1 MSGLFAD
8 GSSLGLAH
16 PIRPELALGLAVAVG
31 AAVWW
36 AYHRSVGWRLSAR
49 SALAGLRLLALVL
62 IGLAILQPVLR
73 QSVGSQSMGTVVV
86 GVDVSASM
94 AMGDGSQSRLARAKS
109 QLMDSDGMLA
119 RLRSSGA
126 QVRLFAFGEQTREI
140 PESAIPGLEAA
151 DEATDIG
158 SAIHTMGD
166 AVRGTSGTAM
176 ILLTDAGD
184 TTDEGP
190 IAAARRAAG
199 SGTSVH
205 VVGFGG
211 NADSPDVAIGN
222 VIAPP
227 VVEVGANTEIQVE
240 VGRQHYSG
248 PVEVRLFRGDTFLTQ
263 TEVPAGSEGQTTC
276 SLGLVPA
283 QAGTL
288 DLRVEAV
295 PVPGEKALDNNQ
307 RTLRLTA
314 EERRVDVLFVE
325 GSPRHEFA
333 FIRRTMAD
341 DTHFRL
347 VTLLRLGHKR
357 YANSGAD
364 DGSVLGDG
372 FPTTA
377 EALQRF
383 SAIILSDIEAAGRVH
398 PDQLQ
403 MIHDFVTVRGGGL
416 LMLGGTNAFNLGGYA
431 GTPVAE
437 LLPVSLDPA
446 DVAPAFDDRQFTF
459 EVTPEGLQHE
469 ILRQGRTVEA
479 TDAQWRVMPPL
490 KGLNVLTRAKPGA
503 TVLAVRPGSPQSVVL
518 AVQDVGAGRV
528 AAFAS
533 ANSWRWKMLR
543 DIDDDSYRRFW
554 SQMIRWLAVGNK
566 QLLSVEVSHQIV
578 GVHQEVSITARV
590 LDATHRASN
599 AATVA
604 AAVTD
609 PNGHVQQLAMPWILS
624 EDGAYQASFLPELPG
639 NYQIAI
645 AAALPKGAPITA
657 TSAVLAVKAT
667 RERSRPGLDL
677 ATARA
682 IAQAGD
688 GTLQADGDGRAAVEA
703 ALARLG
709 SKSVPVS
716 VMRQR
721 ELGDSSILLLLTAL
735 ILIAEWALRRRSGLT

>member
-1 MSGLFAD
+1 MSDL
-8 GSSLGLAH
+8 SSLGLAH
-16 PIRPELALGLAVAVG
+16 PIRPELAIGLVVAAG
-31 AAVWW
+31 LAVWW
-36 AYHRSVGWRLSAR
+36 AYHRNVGWKFSVR
-49 SALAGLRLLALVL
+49 SGLAGLRLLALLL

-73 QSVGSQSMGTVVV
+73 QSVGSQAMGTVVV

-94 AMGDGSQSRLARAKS
+94 AMGDGSQSRLGRAKE
-109 QLMDSDGMLA
+109 QLMATDGMLA
-119 RLRSSGA
+119 RLHASGA

-140 PESAIPGLEAA
+140 PESAVPGLAAA

-158 SAIHTMGD
+158 SAIRTMGE
-166 AVRGTSGTAM
+166 AVRGTAGTAM

-190 IAAARRAAG
+190 LAAARRAAG

-205 VVGFGG
+205 LVGFGG
-211 NADSPDVAIGN
+211 AANSPDVSISN

-240 VGRQHYSG
+240 VGRQHYTG
-248 PVEVRLFRGDTFLTQ
+248 PVAVRLYRGDTFLTQ
-263 TEVPAGSEGQTTC
+263 TEVPAGADGMATC
-276 SLGLVPA
+276 SLGLVPS

-288 DLRVEAV
+288 DLRVEAE
-295 PVPGEKALDNNQ
+295 PVPGEKALDNNK
-307 RTLRLTA
+307 RDFRITA

-333 FIRRTMAD
+333 FIRRTMSD

-357 YANSGAD
+357 YANNGAD

-377 EALQRF
+377 DALQRY
-383 SAIILSDIEAAGRVH
+383 SAIILSDIEAAEFTS
-398 PDQLQ
+398 DQLQ

-446 DVAPAFDDRQFTF
+446 DTASTFDDRQFTF
-459 EVTPEGLQHE
+459 EVTPEGLGHE
-469 ILRQGRTVEA
+469 ILRQGRTTEA
-479 TDAQWRVMPPL
+479 TEAQWRVMPPL
-490 KGLNVLTRAKPGA
+490 KGLNVLTKAKPGA
-503 TVLAVRPGSPQSVVL
+503 SVLAVRPGSPQSVVL

-543 DIDDDSYRRFW
+543 EVDDDSYRRFW

-566 QLLSVEVSHQIV
+566 QLLAIEVSHQIV
-578 GVHQEVSITARV
+578 GIHQEVGITARV
-590 LDATHRASN
+590 LDATHRPSN
-599 AATVA
+599 AATVVA
-604 AAVTD
+604 SVTD

-645 AAALPKGAPITA
+645 AAALPKSTPITA
-657 TSAVLAVKAT
+657 TSAVLAIKAT
-667 RERSRPGLDL
+667 RETSRPGLDL

-682 IAQAGD
+682 IAEAGN

-703 ALARLG
+703 ALERLG